1 MFLHFLILSFSYIY
15 SLHDSFQLLHKSEK
29 KTIVFNIAN
38 GTITVAIIT
47 EIGAGSLTNK
57 LATIKNIIPLVADPN
72 NIIGI
77 DFLYEIFWW

>member
-1 MFLHFLILSFSYIY
+1 M
-15 SLHDSFQLLHKSEK
+15 
-29 KTIVFNIAN
+29 VFNIAN